1 MGSEMCIRDSSGSVD
16 KTVKLWDLG
25 SGRCMET
32 YNHGQVVSD
41 VMMHESGS
49 SFLASGYAGRLK
61 AWALGTDKP
70 ILDAD
75 LSTLG
80 PNGMRF
86 AASQDLSVVATCCA
100 DKTRDVFGVSVWR

>member
-1 MGSEMCIRDSSGSVD
+1 MAMVWRDE
-16 KTVKLWDLG
+16 KVKLWDLG
-25 SGRCMET
+25 SGRCIET
-32 YNHGQVVSD
+32 YSHGQSVCD

-49 SFLASGYAGRLK
+49 SFLASGFKPGRLK

-80 PNGMRF
+80 PDGTRY
-86 AASQDLSVVATCCA
+86 AASRDLSVVATCYA
-100 DKTRDVFGVSVWR
+100 DKKRDVFGVSVWR